1 MERFLGRYEPYIY
14 AILRI
19 VTGFVFLWHGT
30 QKLFNYPAMPTQ
42 PGKTPEPLNAMMAT
56 AGTIELI
63 CGILIM
69 VGLFTGFAAFLASG
83 LMAVAYFMAHAPQGF
98 LPIQNRGELAVL
110 YCFLFL
116 YLAARGSGV
125 WSLDSLVFRGRSPAR
140 AVQ

>member
-1 MERFLGRYEPYIY
+1 
-14 AILRI
+14 
-19 VTGFVFLWHGT
+19 
-30 QKLFNYPAMPTQ
+30 MPTQ
-42 PGKTPEPLNAMMAT
+42 PDKTPEPLNAMMAT

>member
-42 PGKTPEPLNAMMAT
+42 PGKASEPLNAMMAT